1 MSALR
6 PRNIYIAA
14 MCAAGVAL
22 AGATLMWPA
31 VLSGYASAFTIL
43 LVVSFIID
51 LVLMRMNRGGEVM
64 PVSMEARFGGFV
76 AGMLLYLAVTALF
89 GAPAA

>member
-1 MSALR
+1 VSAS
-6 PRNIYIAA
+6 PRNIYIGA
-14 MCAAGVAL
+14 MCAAGLAL

-43 LVVSFIID
+43 LVVSLLID
-51 LVLMRMNRGGEVM
+51 LVLMRMNHGENVM
-64 PVSMEARFGGFV
+64 PVSMEARFGGFF
-76 AGMLLYLAVTALF
+76 AGMILYLAVTALF